1 LAEES
6 ILTDEFLR
14 QLIDVGEADVL
25 VGVPT
30 YNNAATVGQVV
41 QTIRAGLLKYFPRER
56 AVIVNAD
63 GGSRD
68 QTPELVRGASI
79 NDLQHS
85 TDLTALRTLHSIS
98 AEYPG
103 GPATGTALRT
113 ILASAELLRVSAC
126 AVVSP
131 ESTTIEPE
139 WIERLLRPVY
149 KGNFDF
155 VTPLYRRHKFDGL
168 LMRNLVYP
176 MTRAFYGKQVRE
188 PYAAEFSFSGQLA
201 SHFLGQEIWTHEV
214 GQAGT
219 EIALTISAI
228 TGGFRLAQ
236 SFLGAKPHVDA
247 RAADLVA
254 AMRQTVGAL
263 FWSLEPNFS
272 IWSAKSDSQPIPTL
286 GAAQEVTLEPLR
298 INRKRLFSMF
308 RSGVAELEPVLKS
321 ILSSSTLTELQRIS
335 ALEEDDFLF
344 GDELWARTIYE
355 FAASYHKAV
364 ISRDHVVQA
373 LAPLY
378 RGRAF
383 TFLMENREASGEQVE
398 QNVEDFC
405 MTCER
410 LKPSLLELWNGRK

>member
-68 QTPELVRGASI
+68 QTCELVRGASI

-85 TDLTALRTLHSIS
+85 TDLNALRTLHSIS
-98 AEYPG
+98 AEYAG
-103 GPATGTALRT
+103 GQDTGTALRT

-149 KGNFDF
+149 QGNFDF

-188 PYAAEFSFSGQLA
+188 PYASEFSFSGPLA
-201 SHFLGQEIWTHEV
+201 SHFLGQEIWTQEV
-214 GQAGT
+214 GHTGT

-236 SFLGAKPHVDA
+236 SFLGVKPHVDA

-263 FWSLEPNFS
+263 FWSLEPNFPL
-272 IWSAKSDSQPIPTL
+272 WSAKTDSQPIPTI
-286 GAAQEVTLEPLR
+286 GASQEITLEPLR
-298 INRKRLFSMF
+298 INRKRLFGMF

-321 ILSSSTLTELQRIS
+321 ILSPPTLSELQRIS
-335 ALEEDDFLF
+335 TLGEDDFLF
-344 GDELWARTIYE
+344 GDELWARTVYE

-364 ISRDHVVQA
+364 ISRDHIVQA

-383 TFLMENREASGEQVE
+383 TFLVENREASGEKVE

-410 LKPSLLELWNGRK
+410 LKPSLVEQWNGRK

>member
-1 LAEES
+1 MAEES

-214 GQAGT
+214 GQTGT

-236 SFLGAKPHVDA
+236 SFLGAKPHLDA

-263 FWSLEPNFS
+263 FWSLEPNYS
-272 IWSAKSDSQPIPTL
+272 IWSAKSDSQAIPTL

-321 ILSSSTLTELQRIS
+321 ILSPPTLTELQRIS

-344 GDELWARTIYE
+344 GDELWARTVYE

-364 ISRDHVVQA
+364 ISRDHIVQA

-383 TFLMENREASGEQVE
+383 TFLVENREASGEQVE

>member
-1 LAEES
+1 MAEES

-98 AEYPG
+98 AEYAG

-139 WIERLLRPVY
+139 
-149 KGNFDF
+149 
-155 VTPLYRRHKFDGL
+155 DGL

-214 GQAGT
+214 GQTGT

-236 SFLGAKPHVDA
+236 SFLGAKPHLDA

-263 FWSLEPNFS
+263 FWSLEPNYS
-272 IWSAKSDSQPIPTL
+272 IWSAKSDSQAIPTL

-321 ILSSSTLTELQRIS
+321 ILSPPTLTELQRIS

-344 GDELWARTIYE
+344 GDELWARTVYE

-383 TFLMENREASGEQVE
+383 TFLVENREASGEQVE

>member
-1 LAEES
+1 MAEES

-68 QTPELVRGASI
+68 QTCELVRGASI

-85 TDLTALRTLHSIS
+85 TDLNALRTLHSIS
-98 AEYPG
+98 AEYSG

-149 KGNFDF
+149 QGNFDF

-188 PYAAEFSFSGQLA
+188 PYAAEFSFSGPLA
-201 SHFLGQEIWTHEV
+201 SHFLGQEIWTQEV
-214 GQAGT
+214 GQTGT

-228 TGGFRLAQ
+228 TGNFRLAQ
-236 SFLGAKPHVDA
+236 SFLGVKPHVDA

-263 FWSLEPNFS
+263 FWSLEPNYS
-272 IWSAKSDSQPIPTL
+272 LWSAKSDSQAIPTL
-286 GAAQEVTLEPLR
+286 GGEQEVTLEPLR
-298 INRKRLFSMF
+298 VNRKRLFGMF
-308 RSGVAELEPVLKS
+308 RSGVVELEPVLKS
-321 ILSSSTLTELQRIS
+321 ILSPPTLSELQRIS
-335 ALEEDDFLF
+335 ALGEDDFLF
-344 GDELWARTIYE
+344 GDELWARTVYE
-355 FAASYHKAV
+355 FAASYHKAD
-364 ISRDHVVQA
+364 ISRDHIVQA

-383 TFLMENREASGEQVE
+383 TFLVENREASGGQVE

-410 LKPSLLELWNGRK
+410 LKPSLVEMWNGRK

>member
-1 LAEES
+1 LSEES

-14 QLIDVGEADVL
+14 QLINVGEADVL

-41 QTIRAGLLKYFPRER
+41 QAIRAGLLKYFPRER

-68 QTPELVRGASI
+68 GTSDLVRGASI
-79 NDLQHS
+79 NDLRHS
-85 TDLTALRTLHSIS
+85 TDLNALRTLHSIS

-149 KGNFDF
+149 QGNYDF

-168 LMRNLVYP
+168 LLRNLVYP

-201 SHFLGQEIWTHEV
+201 SHFLAQEIWTREV
-214 GQAGT
+214 GHTGT

-228 TGGFRLAQ
+228 TGGFRMAQ
-236 SFLGAKPHVDA
+236 SFLGAKPHLDA
-247 RAADLVA
+247 RSADLVG

-272 IWSAKSDSQPIPTL
+272 LWSTRNDSQPIPTL
-286 GAAQEVTLEPLR
+286 GAGQEVTLEPLR
-298 INRKRLFSMF
+298 INRKRLWDMF

-321 ILSSSTLTELQRIS
+321 ILSPPTLTELQRI
-335 ALEEDDFLF
+335 AVLGEDEFLY
-344 GDELWARTIYE
+344 GDELWARTVYE
-355 FAASYHKAV
+355 FAGSYHKAV
-364 ISRDHVVQA
+364 ISRDHIVQA

-383 TFLMENREASGEQVE
+383 TFLVENREASAEQVE

-405 MTCER
+405 LTCER
-410 LKPSLLELWNGRK
+410 MKPSLLELWNGRK

>member
-1 LAEES
+1 MAEES

-14 QLIDVGEADVL
+14 QLINVGEADIL

-56 AVIVNAD
+56 AVIINPD

-68 QTPELVRGASI
+68 QTPDLVRGASI
-79 NDLQHS
+79 NDLEATS
-85 TDLTALRTLHSIS
+85 DLQALRTLHSIS

-103 GPATGTALRT
+103 GASTGAALRT
-113 ILASAELLRVSAC
+113 ILAAADLLRVSAC

-131 ESTTIEPE
+131 ESTTLEPE

-149 KGNFDF
+149 QGNFDF

-176 MTRAFYGKQVRE
+176 MTRAFYGKRVRE
-188 PYAAEFSFSGQLA
+188 PYASEFAFSGPLG
-201 SHFLGQEIWTHEV
+201 SHFLAQEIWVHEV
-214 GQAGT
+214 GRSGT

-236 SFLGAKPHVDA
+236 TFLGVKPHLDA
-247 RAADLVA
+247 RSADLVA

-272 IWSAKSDSQPIPTL
+272 LWSSSHDSQPVPTL
-286 GAAQEVTLEPLR
+286 GTAPEVTLEPLR
-298 INRKRLFSMF
+298 VNRKRLYEMF

-321 ILSSSTLTELQRIS
+321 ILPPPTLSELQRIA
-335 ALEEDDFLF
+335 ALGEADFCY
-344 GDELWARTIYE
+344 GDELWARTVYE

-364 ISRDHVVQA
+364 ISRDHIVQA

-383 TFLMENREASGEQVE
+383 TFLVENREASGEEVE
-398 QNVEDFC
+398 QNIENFC
-405 MTCER
+405 LTCER
-410 LKPSLLELWNGRK
+410 LKPSLVELWNGKK

>member
-1 LAEES
+1 MAEES

-98 AEYPG
+98 AEYAG

-214 GQAGT
+214 GQTGT

-236 SFLGAKPHVDA
+236 SFLGAKPHLDA

-263 FWSLEPNFS
+263 FWSLEPNYS
-272 IWSAKSDSQPIPTL
+272 IWSAKSDSQAIPTL

-298 INRKRLFSMF
+298 INRKRLFGMF

-321 ILSSSTLTELQRIS
+321 ILSPPTLTELQRIS

-344 GDELWARTIYE
+344 GDELWARTVYE

-364 ISRDHVVQA
+364 ISRDHIVQA

-383 TFLMENREASGEQVE
+383 TFLVENREASGEQVE